1 MSKLMK
7 FKAPAFL
14 MALALTAPL
23 ALAAYADSPALPSAA
38 TADQVTT
45 SKLVY
50 GLLSDSRYA
59 YRPRALDAATS
70 KDVFKRYLEALDG
83 SKQFFTQADITR
95 FAPFEANIAT
105 AIRGGELEPAFQV
118 FAVYKQRVGERVGYA
133 RKLLKQDF
141 DFSSDE
147 KFEYDRK
154 DVPWAAS
161 NAELDDLWRKSVKN
175 DWLRLKLAGKQPAEI
190 RKTLD
195 KRYATLE
202 KSVNELKGEDVF
214 QFFLNSYTSAV
225 DPHTDYFTPRTAEN
239 FNQAMSLS
247 LEGIGAQLQR
257 QDDMVVIREVIAG
270 GPVAVNGTLKAGD
283 RIVGV
288 GQGKSGPIEDV
299 IGWRID
305 DVVAKIRGK
314 ADTQVR
320 LEFIPA
326 EEGVDGK
333 HHTLVLTRQKVRL
346 AEQAA
351 KGETL
356 TIPAKDGEP
365 ARKVGVIKLPTFY
378 QDFEGRRRNA
388 TDYASA
394 TRDVAKLLAG
404 FKTDKLDGVVLDLRN
419 NGGGSLDEAI
429 ELTGLFIEQGPVV
442 QVRESGGRVTVNSD
456 RSEAV
461 AWDGPLAVLI
471 NRGSASASEIF
482 AGAIQDYGR
491 GLVIGETT
499 FGKGTVQNIVDLDR
513 WPTGEAQRYGQV
525 KLTIAQFFRVSGS
538 STQHKGVVPDLAFP
552 ASVDASEYGESTY
565 DNALPWTRIAAVPHT
580 QYGNFGPLL
589 PKLETRHASRI
600 AADKEFQW
608 WNEDV
613 EQFRAEKAK
622 KYISLNEAERR
633 AEREKQDK
641 QRVDRQ
647 VIRKQLGLDLDP
659 LADDSNDDGLTGNE
673 RDIVKDAARE
683 KAAEKRP
690 DPLLRES
697 AAILADAVNLLET
710 DRPLSAQVLPQ
721 STGVGRWAD

>member
-1 MSKLMK
+1 MK

-23 ALAAYADSPALPSAA
+23 ALAAFADSPALPSAA
-38 TADQVTT
+38 TPDQVTT

-83 SKQFFTQADITR
+83 SKQFFTQADVTR

-118 FAVYKQRVGERVGYA
+118 FAVYKQRVGERIGYA

-141 DFSSDE
+141 DFSTDE

-314 ADTQVR
+314 KDTQVR

-356 TIPAKDGEP
+356 AIPAKDGEP

-404 FKTDKLDGVVLDLRN
+404 FKADKLDGVVLDLRN

-513 WPTGEAQRYGQV
+513 WPSGETQRYGQV

-565 DNALPWTRIAAVPHT
+565 DNALPWTRIASVPHT

-589 PKLETRHASRI
+589 PKLETRHAARI

-641 QRVDRQ
+641 QRTERQ
-647 VIRKQLGLDLDP
+647 AIRKQLGLDLDP

-697 AAILADAVNLLET
+697 ASILSDAVNLLET

-721 STGVGRWAD
+721 STAVGRWAD

>member
-1 MSKLMK
+1 MK

-565 DNALPWTRIAAVPHT
+565 DNALPWTRIASVPHT